1 MWDGFW
7 EEVEMQ
13 EDGVS
18 EAAILMERAGDLF
31 EAILY
36 MLSIFDFH
44 DTWLWLLNGD
54 WQGLV
59 ASYGLGEQNTQ
70 TIIKYAQQLYEN
82 KVKY

>member
-1 MWDGFW
+1 MRGFLCKDGMQATNEFKGSVLWDGFW

-36 MLSIFDFH
+36 MLSIFDLH
-44 DTWLWLLNGD
+44 DT
-54 WQGLV
+54 
-59 ASYGLGEQNTQ
+59 
-70 TIIKYAQQLYEN
+70 
-82 KVKY
+82 